1 MATRGSPGKQASAPA
16 AGAARE
22 HGADKTATAGAL
34 AESTKRP
41 PPAAPPGGGPAG
53 VSPAAAALHQGGG
66 GKIPVD
72 DPAGQPVI
80 GLALGSGSAR
90 GWAHIGVLRTLQEA
104 GIQPAV
110 VCGTSIGAFVGAT
123 YAAGELDKLEHWLG
137 GLGWRDVLSF
147 FDVGFNGGLLKGEK
161 LMSFFGE
168 QFADPDFASLQR
180 PFACV
185 ATDLGSGREVWLR
198 EGSVTEAVRA
208 SIATPGLFS
217 PVRRGNGFLVDGALV
232 NPVPVSLCR
241 ALGADLVIAVDLG
254 SDVVS
259 ERRRRRRAEEHR
271 NSSGHA
277 HAHAHGA
284 GSELE
289 TTWTERLRK
298 WLPGGAKDDGGA
310 IPLPSVLD
318 VLNTSLNIMQ
328 VRIARSRLAG
338 EPADVLVTP
347 RLAELGLLDYHRS
360 AEAIAE
366 GREAMRLMLPL
377 LERLLAE

>member
-1 MATRGSPGKQASAPA
+1 MNSRGGAGKMVDAPLP
-16 AGAARE
+16 E
-22 HGADKTATAGAL
+22 
-34 AESTKRP
+34 ES
-41 PPAAPPGGGPAG
+41 
-53 VSPAAAALHQGGG
+53 
-66 GKIPVD
+66 
-72 DPAGQPVI
+72 DPAGPPVI

-123 YAAGELDKLEHWLG
+123 YAAGQLDKLEKWLA
-137 GLGWRDVLSF
+137 GLGWTDVLSF

-168 QFADPDFASLQR
+168 RFTDPDFASLQR

-217 PVRRGNGFLVDGALV
+217 PVKHGHGFLVDGALV

-254 SDVVS
+254 SDMVS
-259 ERRRRRRAEEHR
+259 ERRRRRRAEEQR
-271 NSSGHA
+271 NGNGEVPPDQGVES
-277 HAHAHGA
+277 
-284 GSELE
+284 
-289 TTWTERLRK
+289 TWTDRLRK
-298 WLPGGAKDDGGA
+298 WLPGATKGDSAG
-310 IPLPSVLD
+310 IPLPSLLD

-347 RLAELGLLDYHRS
+347 RLSELGLLDYHRS